1 MDTDLAFKLLAAARA
16 GDVAQVQA
24 LLPPAGNPEEDGPPD
39 APGGVTPLMA
49 AAAGG
54 HEEVVEV
61 LLARGADTTRRDAQ
75 GRSAAAHARAA
86 GHAHLAERLDT
97 VVDKDQTIW

>member
-1 MDTDLAFKLLAAARA
+1 MDTDLASKLLAAARA
-16 GDVAQVQA
+16 GDVEKVRA
-24 LLPPAGNPEEDGPPD
+24 LVPGAGSPEEDGAPD

-54 HEEVVEV
+54 HVEVVEV
-61 LLARGADTTRRDAQ
+61 LLARGADVTKRDAQ
-75 GRSAAAHARAA
+75 GRSAAAHARDA

>member
-1 MDTDLAFKLLAAARA
+1 MDTDLASELLAAARA
-16 GDVAQVQA
+16 GDVERVRA
-24 LLPPAGNPEEDGPPD
+24 LVPRAGNTEEDGAPD

-61 LLARGADTTRRDAQ
+61 LLACGADAAKRDAR

-86 GHAHLAERLDT
+86 GHANLAERLDT
-97 VVDKDQTIW
+97 VVDKDRTIW